1 MSNSGLAFMQV
12 FGMLGYDPKIIV
24 VNREVL
30 PDRPT
35 GITPFEVRVGQD
47 CLKVLDSA
55 LEPV

>member
-1 MSNSGLAFMQV
+1 MQV